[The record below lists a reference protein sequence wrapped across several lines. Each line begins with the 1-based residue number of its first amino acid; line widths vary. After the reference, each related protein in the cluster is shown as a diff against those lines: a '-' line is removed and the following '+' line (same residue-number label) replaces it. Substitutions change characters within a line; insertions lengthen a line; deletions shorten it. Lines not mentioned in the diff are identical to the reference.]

1 MGHNIRYLHGV
12 EGQSAKQT
20 STPPPAPPMGPT
32 ASCIPKP
39 AEALL
44 QQGIRVFRV
53 LLEAF
58 VVKSDDT
65 LFQMSKN
72 ASVAQD
78 QDSYF
83 SALRCLRLNKVV
95 LTQRFE
101 KAYEQAFYEFFSQPL
116 PVDAISS
123 AHLSIVDKE
132 TFEIDLAGEMMAKR
146 IKQRCE
152 VEVLNLQARLE
163 SVCTY
168 ACRGQ
173 VMPLE
178 PMRITLI
185 FKQLLQSFELDT
197 KSKLVLLK
205 EFERNVLKY
214 LPELIVTLNQ
224 QLIKMGILPTLN
236 MRPEQFGA
244 HRSRVSAQPVTEAVT
259 NSRPSD
265 VLQSGPQVRHSGWTD
280 GSYMSNNQPVHGAPT
295 IHYEQ
300 DLYQQFEKWLAGQVH
315 ENVLTSCGSV
325 SPMTPSVA
333 TGHPSNRGQFSGL
346 KIPHTTLGVRL
357 NTAQLTPVL
366 TSLQQQLL
374 QNQAQITPAFLEEAI
389 HQRAGLMNYVHQQL
403 QRNYQQGYQL
413 EHREHNILG
422 LLTKVF
428 SQVLEQESLPKLVRY
443 ALWSLQI
450 PYLKVALQD
459 THFFIN
465 ANHPARQLL
474 NLLADAAIQI
484 DLTHTSQDPL
494 LVQIDKITKR
504 VLQEYDQDI
513 SLFET
518 LIAEFRGFLALHKRR
533 MDLLQQRLQAAEE
546 GKARRELAEHE
557 VNNFLQHV
565 LTNEVPENVRAFA
578 QQWWWKVL
586 FYLLLK
592 EGLNSDAWRHAQQ
605 CMKNL
610 ITTVLPKASSIDVEI
625 AKQGLA
631 DLIQQ
636 LRSGL
641 QWVGCEAD
649 ETKHLIKSLRL
660 IHSVGVLRKT
670 PPVVNNEGVVSA
682 ENVKFEN
689 KINAPF
695 APEIPVLSPLP
706 ADTSASFLKP
716 AILMGEWI
724 EYIKNVDEVIRCQ
737 LAMHLPSCDKMIFI
751 NRIGIKVLECKGSE
765 FREKLAKGECRK
777 LQQSALFDQAL
788 RQVIEMMQS
797 DQSKGWKFA

>member
-1 MGHNIRYLHGV
+1 MMGHNIRYLHGV
-12 EGQSAKQT
+12 EVQPAKQT
-20 STPPPAPPMGPT
+20 SSTPPAPPMGPT

-58 VVKSDDT
+58 VIKSDDT

-72 ASVAQD
+72 ASVNQD
-78 QDSYF
+78 QDAYF
-83 SALRCLRLNKVV
+83 SALRCLRLNKVE

-116 PVDAISS
+116 PLDAISS

-132 TFEIDLAGEMMAKR
+132 TLEIDLAGEMMAKR

-185 FKQLLQSFELDT
+185 FKQLLQSFEFDT

-214 LPELIVTLNQ
+214 LPELIVSLNQ

-244 HRSRVSAQPVTEAVT
+244 HRSRVSMQPVTEAVT

-265 VLQSGPQVRHSGWTD
+265 VLQSGPQVRQSG
-280 GSYMSNNQPVHGAPT
+280 GSYMSSNQPVNSASSMR
-295 IHYEQ
+295 YEQ
-300 DLYQQFEKWLAGQVH
+300 DLYQSFEQWLAGQVH
-315 ENVLTSCGSV
+315 ENVLTSCGAV
-325 SPMTPSVA
+325 SSMMPPFTSGQ
-333 TGHPSNRGQFSGL
+333 TSNRGQFSGL
-346 KIPHTTLGVRL
+346 KVPHATLGVRL

-403 QRNYQQGYQL
+403 QRNYEQGYQL

-422 LLTKVF
+422 LLTQVF

-484 DLTHTSQDPL
+484 DLTHASHDPL
-494 LVQIDKITKR
+494 LDQIDKITKR

-546 GKARRELAEHE
+546 GKVRRELAEQE
-557 VNNFLQHV
+557 VNNFLQHL
-565 LTNEVPENVRAFA
+565 LTDEVPESVRTFA

-586 FYLLLK
+586 FYLFLK
-592 EGLNSDAWRHAQQ
+592 EGLDSDAWRHAQQ

-649 ETKHLIKSLRL
+649 ESKNLIKSLRL

-670 PPVVNNEGVVSA
+670 APVVIDEGVASA
-682 ENVKFEN
+682 KSIKLENEAS
-689 KINAPF
+689 APS
-695 APEIPVLSPLP
+695 APDIPVVSPLP

-724 EYIKNVDEVIRCQ
+724 EYIKNADEVIRCQ

-751 NRIGIKVLECKGSE
+751 NRIGMKVLECKGSE